1 MARINYVR
9 KNGKNQVLIVPFP
22 PSQLRWQPC
31 PSPRALWKDVDIKP
45 CLISFMKSREKSEVS
60 DFFYFSQPSNPRIT
74 GGFSLLVS
82 ARHCIVI
89 FSGYLIKFKF
99 RQFPSDEIINVPVLL
114 DAILLQNLLITA
126 RIKCT
131 CKHVLAVRR
140 TCSFLMSSQD
150 DKGTLTIKYHQKGNK
165 PWNL

>member
-1 MARINYVR
+1 ME
-9 KNGKNQVLIVPFP
+9 
-22 PSQLRWQPC
+22 
-31 PSPRALWKDVDIKP
+31 
-45 CLISFMKSREKSEVS
+45 SREKSEVS
-60 DFFYFSQPSNPRIT
+60 DFFYFSHPPNPRIT
-74 GGFSLLVS
+74 GGFSLLKV
-82 ARHCIVI
+82 APRHCIGN
-89 FSGYLIKFKF
+89 FSGYLLKFKF